1 LSYEERQRLIKELE
15 EVRGSRVL
23 SYVLG
28 DRETFPQGI
37 QGFTTTMAGEP
48 HLLFLDLLNEIG
60 QVEQIDLFLY
70 TRGGATESVWPMI
83 TSIREHCS
91 RLSVL
96 VPFRAHSAGTL
107 LCLGADEVVMADGAE
122 LSPIDPTTGNQF
134 NPRDPTNES
143 NQYGISVEDVF
154 AYFKLSED
162 LAKIKEEPLRLQ
174 VFQQLTQQVHPLALG
189 NVQRVYLLIRSL
201 AQRLLALHLPDRD
214 AEKMGRMIQGLTTEF
229 YSHVH
234 AISRQEAIDLL
245 GGWVRAPIEKE
256 ATPIRALFESYAV
269 TLNLRE
275 RFNLPE
281 FMGDEPT
288 RDLHVLGAFMETAD
302 SSYAYT
308 TDVKVMQRPNLP
320 QGVQVQVPPGQP
332 IPLVGW
338 VGRAYDYGFQ
348 RMGWVRNNGGE

>member
-1 LSYEERQRLIKELE
+1 
-15 EVRGSRVL
+15 
-23 SYVLG
+23 
-28 DRETFPQGI
+28 
-37 QGFTTTMAGEP
+37 MAGEP

-60 QVEQIDLFLY
+60 HVEQIDLFLY

-91 RLSVL
+91 RFSVL

-134 NPRDPTNES
+134 NPRDPTNPG

-201 AQRLLALHLPDRD
+201 AQRLLALHLPDKD
-214 AEKMGRMIQGLTTEF
+214 AEKIGRMIQGLTTEF

-234 AISRQEAIDLL
+234 AISRQEAIELL
-245 GGWVRAPIEKE
+245 GGWVREPLEKE
-256 ATPIRALFESYAV
+256 AGPIKSLFDAYAS
-269 TLNLRE
+269 TLGLRE

-281 FMGDEPT
+281 YMGDEPT
-288 RDLHVLGAFMETAD
+288 RDLHVLGAFMETAA
-302 SSYAYT
+302 SSYTYT
-308 TDVKVMQRPNLP
+308 TDVTVMQRPNLP
-320 QGVQVQVPPGQP
+320 EGVQVQVPPGQP

-348 RMGWVRNNGGE
+348 RMGWMRNNRGE